1 MARMRKELKVY
12 VVRALAVFNTPTEVI
27 ALIKAHYPED
37 YESLS
42 QNKGGLKPQNIEC
55 YDPTKR
61 AGKELCDELRTEFEI
76 ARKQFL
82 DAPQQIPVA
91 NLTYRLERMQRVID
105 HAGKNSVLVL
115 TTLEQAAKDVGGVF
129 TNRKEITGK
138 DGKPL
143 TEQPKPIDLTPE
155 VAAAIAQALKNEY

>member
-1 MARMRKELKVY
+1 MAKLRREVQIFI
-12 VVRALAVFNTPTEVI
+12 VRSLAQFNTPTETAQAV
-27 ALIKAHYPED
+27 
-37 YESLS
+37 
-42 QNKGGLKPQNIEC
+42 QQVFGIEMTRQKC
-55 YDPTKR
+55 EAYDPTKR
-61 AGKELCDELRTEFEI
+61 TGQNLSAELKTEFE
-76 ARKQFL
+76 ATRKQFV
-82 DAPQQIPVA
+82 DNPQHVPLA

-115 TTLEQAAKDVGGVF
+115 STLEQAAKDVGGVF

-155 VAAAIAQALKNEY
+155 VAAAIAQALKNDY

>member
-1 MARMRKELKVY
+1 MAQLKKEVKFY
-12 VVRALAVFNTPTEVI
+12 IVRSLAKFNTPQETADAVNI
-27 ALIKAHYPED
+27 DFGIKVTRQQCER
-37 YESLS
+37 
-42 QNKGGLKPQNIEC
+42 

-61 AGKELCDELRTEFEI
+61 AGQELSTELKTEFE
-76 ARKQFL
+76 ATRKQFV
-82 DAPQQIPVA
+82 DNPQHVPLA

>member
-1 MARMRKELKVY
+1 MAQLKKEVKFY
-12 VVRALAVFNTPTEVI
+12 IVRSLAKFNTPQETADAVNMDFG
-27 ALIKAHYPED
+27 IKVTRQQCER
-37 YESLS
+37 
-42 QNKGGLKPQNIEC
+42 

-61 AGKELCDELRTEFEI
+61 AGQELSTELKAEFE
-76 ARKQFL
+76 ATRKQFV
-82 DAPQQIPVA
+82 DNPQHVPLA

>member
-1 MARMRKELKVY
+1 MAQLKKEVKFY
-12 VVRALAVFNTPTEVI
+12 IVRSLAKFNTPQETADAVNMDFG
-27 ALIKAHYPED
+27 IKVTRQQCER
-37 YESLS
+37 
-42 QNKGGLKPQNIEC
+42 

-61 AGKELCDELRTEFEI
+61 AGQELSTELKAEFE
-76 ARKQFL
+76 ATRKQFV
-82 DAPQQIPVA
+82 DNPQHVPLA

-115 TTLEQAAKDVGGVF
+115 STLEQAAKDVGGVF

>member
-1 MARMRKELKVY
+1 MAQLKKEVKFY
-12 VVRALAVFNTPTEVI
+12 IVRSLAKFNTPQETADAVNI
-27 ALIKAHYPED
+27 DFGIKVTRQQCER
-37 YESLS
+37 
-42 QNKGGLKPQNIEC
+42 

-61 AGKELCDELRTEFEI
+61 AGQELSTELKAEFE
-76 ARKQFL
+76 ATRQQFI
-82 DAPQQIPVA
+82 DNPQHVPLA

>member
-1 MARMRKELKVY
+1 MAQLKKEVKFY
-12 VVRALAVFNTPTEVI
+12 IVRSLAKFNTPQETADAVNI
-27 ALIKAHYPED
+27 DFGIKVTRQQCER
-37 YESLS
+37 
-42 QNKGGLKPQNIEC
+42 

-61 AGKELCDELRTEFEI
+61 AGQELSTELKTEFE
-76 ARKQFL
+76 ATRKQFV
-82 DAPQQIPVA
+82 DNPQHVPLA

-115 TTLEQAAKDVGGVF
+115 STLEQAAKDVGGVF